1 MNGDFLKKLLNMDE
15 LIIFKNIDN
24 MYIVGLGLIIM
35 RFLIEVI
42 ACFFRSGSLLIPIV
56 GELILSV
63 FYVFLWRSFCEILY
77 CVAPKDTRNKNNR
90 QPVEPAE

>member
-1 MNGDFLKKLLNMDE
+1 MNGDFFRKLLNMDE

-24 MYIVGLGLIIM
+24 MYIIGLGLIIM

-56 GELILSV
+56 GELILSL

-77 CVAPKDTRNKNNR
+77 CVAPKDNKNKNNR
-90 QPVEPAE
+90 QPEIPQQ